1 MVHIILVHIGDT
13 FPTYLR
19 DCIEQIQHV
28 CKIPIHVLASKSVLD
43 KLDYNIVK
51 ADLSTIPTSEH
62 DTRFKNTT
70 TLQKGFW
77 QHATQ
82 RFFVLH
88 NYMKQKNLN
97 DVFHMEYDNLLYY
110 DVSKL
115 LDVFRT
121 KDMWVIIDAPTR
133 CIPGFMYIK
142 SAKQLNDML
151 PTVLAGAAKG
161 QNDMVTLAAYAN
173 KTTTVGH
180 LPIVK
185 LTPEFGVLFDGAA
198 VGQYIGGVDPRN
210 DPKNTIGFINETT
223 TFKCDDQTIE
233 WRQHVPYMNNLPLVN
248 LHIHSKDLQRWRS
261 QPHFISGEIIQETC
275 EVYLGL
281 EDDFSYNP
289 RISIQTQKHKNLE
302 AITGPWD
309 NPQRIF
315 CYSHRLPIFQGIQQ
329 FMKNPYILVTHNS
342 DENITDKYIQV
353 AQDKKLTH
361 WYAQNLLI
369 AHPKASMLPIGIA
382 NSMWPHGNLSALGQ
396 AVHSIKQ
403 KTQLVYFFFDFATND
418 SERISCMVKLIT
430 NGFMF
435 GTKKPY
441 SKYIED
447 LAKHDYAI
455 CPSGNGK
462 DSHRIWECLYLNV
475 CPVMLKDTFSLALSK
490 RFPIILVNDWSS
502 LYPINLPKRELLIP
516 MPSLEQFYHTN
527 DKQYSRS

>member
-1 MVHIILVHIGDT
+1 MVHIVLVHIGDT

-28 CKIPIHVLASKSVLD
+28 CKIPIHVLAAKSVLD
-43 KLDYNIVK
+43 KLDYDIIK
-51 ADLSTIPTSEH
+51 ADLSTIPASEH
-62 DTRFKNTT
+62 DTRFKTTT

-88 NYMKQKNLN
+88 NYMKQKNLD

-115 LDVFRT
+115 VDVFRT
-121 KDMWVIIDAPTR
+121 KEIWVIMDAPTR

-142 SAKQLNDML
+142 SAQQLNDML

-173 KTTTVGH
+173 KTKTVGH
-180 LPIVK
+180 LPIVNPS
-185 LTPEFGVLFDGAA
+185 PEFNVLFDGAA

-223 TFKCDDQTIE
+223 IFSCADQTIE
-233 WRQHVPYMNNLPLVN
+233 WIQDVPYMNNLPLVN

-261 QPHFISGEIIQETC
+261 HPKFISGEIIQETC
-275 EVYLGL
+275 DVFLGL
-281 EDDFSYNP
+281 EEDFSYNP
-289 RISIQTQKHKNLE
+289 RMKSQLNKQKNFNTIGE
-302 AITGPWD
+302 PWD
-309 NPQRIF
+309 NPKRIF
-315 CYSHRLPIFQGIQQ
+315 CYAHRLALFQDKQQ
-329 FMKNPYILVTHNS
+329 FMKNPYFLITHNS
-342 DENITDKYIQV
+342 DENITDKYIQI
-353 AQDKKLTH
+353 AQDPKLVH
-361 WYAQNLLI
+361 WYAQNLLL
-369 AHPKASMLPIGIA
+369 AHPKASMLPIGMA
-382 NSMWPHGNLSALGQ
+382 NSMWPHGNLAALTQ

-403 KTQLVYFFFDFATND
+403 KKQQVYFFFNVHTNYKARHD
-418 SERISCMVKLIT
+418 CYSKLVK

-435 GTKKPY
+435 GIQKPY
-441 SKYIED
+441 AAYLEE
-447 LAKHDYAI
+447 LATYDYAI
-455 CPSGNGK
+455 CPPGNGI

-490 RFPIILVNDWSS
+490 HFPIFLVDEWSS
-502 LYPINLPKRELLIP
+502 LYPRNLPKRSHLIP
-516 MPSLEQFYHTN
+516 IPSLEQFYHTN
-527 DKQYSRS
+527 DMQYSRS